1 LIKVNLLP
9 KTLRKKV
16 EPGWWRLIAGIVP
29 VVAIAIMG
37 AMQISATNTANA
49 LAEQKTQLEGE
60 VQALQR
66 YVDGQK
72 ALNEQQKALEGIVS
86 IKTALEQGQT
96 KWSEELTR
104 FARRLPRAST
114 GRPGSAV
121 ALKSLSLRHVDAGQ
135 AQTLAASKQ
144 YDGKVVGSEFTMNG
158 EAGSLTD
165 VTRFIRD
172 FETDPNFGI
181 QAGAVTNNKT
191 NNTYSFSATIGLVPT
206 NPVPA
211 AVVAPATGTTPGTPA
226 GTPPAGTAPAPGTPA
241 PTGGQ

>member
-1 LIKVNLLP
+1 MIKVNLLP

-37 AMQISATNTANA
+37 AMQIGASNTERG
-49 LAEQKTQLEGE
+49 LVEQKTQLEGE

-72 ALNEQQKALEGIVS
+72 SLNEQQKALEGIVS

-114 GRPGSAV
+114 GRAGSAV
-121 ALKSLSLRHVDAGQ
+121 ALKSLSLRHVDAAQ

-165 VTRFIRD
+165 ITRFIRD

-191 NNTYSFSATIGLVPT
+191 TNTYSFSATIGLVSE
-206 NPVPA
+206 NPAPA
-211 AVVAPATGTTPGTPA
+211 AAPATGAAATGTPA
-226 GTPPAGTAPAPGTPA
+226 TGTPA
-241 PTGGQ
+241 PGAPATGGQ

>member
-37 AMQISATNTANA
+37 AMQISASNTANA
-49 LAEQKTQLEGE
+49 LTEQKTQLEGE

-114 GRPGSAV
+114 GRAGSAV

-158 EAGSLTD
+158 EASSLTD

-181 QAGAVTNNKT
+181 QAGAVTNNKG

-206 NPVPA
+206 NPTPA
-211 AVVAPATGTTPGTPA
+211 AVIAPATGTPATGTPA
-226 GTPPAGTAPAPGTPA
+226 PAGSTPAPGTTPA

>member
-37 AMQISATNTANA
+37 AMQIGASNTERS
-49 LAEQKTQLEGE
+49 LIEQKTQLEGE

-96 KWSEELTR
+96 KWSQELTR

-114 GRPGSAV
+114 GRAGSAV

-158 EAGSLTD
+158 EAASLTD
-165 VTRFIRD
+165 ITRFIRD

-181 QAGAVTNNKT
+181 QAGAVTNNKN
-191 NNTYSFSATIGLVPT
+191 NNTYTFSATIGLVSE

-211 AVVAPATGTTPGTPA
+211 VATTPASGTTPAGNAPAGTTPAPGATPTPATG
-226 GTPPAGTAPAPGTPA
+226 
-241 PTGGQ
+241 GQ

>member
-104 FARRLPRAST
+104 FARRLPRSNT

-158 EAGSLTD
+158 EASSLTD

-191 NNTYSFSATIGLVPT
+191 NNTYSFTATIGLVPT

-226 GTPPAGTAPAPGTPA
+226 GTPPAGTTPTPGTPA

>member
-104 FARRLPRAST
+104 FARRLPRSST

-121 ALKSLSLRHVDAGQ
+121 ALKSLSLRHVDASQ

-158 EAGSLTD
+158 EASSLTD

-181 QAGAVTNNKT
+181 QAGSVTNNKG

-206 NPVPA
+206 NPVSA
-211 AVVAPATGTTPGTPA
+211 AVTAPATGTPVPA
-226 GTPPAGTAPAPGTPA
+226 GSTPAPGTTPA

>member
-37 AMQISATNTANA
+37 AMQIGASNTANA

-72 ALNEQQKALEGIVS
+72 SLNEQQKALESIVS

-104 FARRLPRAST
+104 FARRLPRATT
-114 GRPGSAV
+114 GRFGSAV
-121 ALKSLSLRHVDAGQ
+121 ALKSLSLRHVDATQ

-144 YDGKVVGSEFTMNG
+144 YDGKIIASEFTMNG

-172 FETDPNFGI
+172 FESDPNFGI
-181 QAGAVTNNKT
+181 QPGAVTNNKS
-191 NNTYSFSATIGLVPT
+191 NNTYTFSATIGLVST
-206 NPVPA
+206 NPAPA
-211 AVVAPATGTTPGTPA
+211 PATTPAEGTPGTPPTGTAPGSTPAPATG
-226 GTPPAGTAPAPGTPA
+226 
-241 PTGGQ
+241 GQ

>member
-29 VVAIAIMG
+29 VVALGIMG
-37 AMQISATNTANA
+37 AMQIGSWNSERS

-72 ALNEQQKALEGIVS
+72 ALNEQQKSLESIVS
-86 IKTALEQGQT
+86 IKTALETGQT

-104 FARRLPRAST
+104 FARRLPRATS
-114 GRPGSAV
+114 GRSGSAV
-121 ALKSLSLRHVDAGQ
+121 ALKTLSLHHVDAGQ

-144 YDGKVVGSEFTMNG
+144 YDGKVVASEFTMNG
-158 EAGSLTD
+158 EATSLSD

-181 QAGAVTNNKT
+181 QAGAVTNNKGS
-191 NNTYSFSATIGLVPT
+191 NTYSFSATIGLVSENPT
-206 NPVPA
+206 PA
-211 AVVAPATGTTPGTPA
+211 PVVAPATGTTPGA
-226 GTPPAGTAPAPGTPA
+226 TPA
-241 PTGGQ
+241 PAGGQ

>member
-37 AMQISATNTANA
+37 AMQIGASNTANA

-114 GRPGSAV
+114 GRAGSAV
-121 ALKSLSLRHVDAGQ
+121 ALKSLSLHHVEAGQ
-135 AQTLAASKQ
+135 AQTMAASKQ
-144 YDGKVVGSEFTMNG
+144 YDGKVVSSEFTMNG

-181 QAGAVTNNKT
+181 QAGAVTNNKGT
-191 NNTYSFSATIGLVPT
+191 NRYSFTATIGLVPT
-206 NPVPA
+206 NPAPVA
-211 AVVAPATGTTPGTPA
+211 ATPGAAPGTTPAAGTPA
-226 GTPPAGTAPAPGTPA
+226 AGTPA
-241 PTGGQ
+241 PAPTTGGQ

>member
-37 AMQISATNTANA
+37 AMQISASNTANA
-49 LAEQKTQLEGE
+49 LAEQKAQLTSERD
-60 VQALQR
+60 ALQR
-66 YVDGQK
+66 FVTGQK
-72 ALNEQQKALEGIVS
+72 DLNEQQKALEGIVS

-104 FARRLPRAST
+104 FARRLPRATT
-114 GRPGSAV
+114 GRSGSAV
-121 ALKSLSLRHVDAGQ
+121 ALKSLSLHHVDAGQ
-135 AQTLAASKQ
+135 AQTMAANKQ
-144 YDGKVVGSEFTMNG
+144 YDGKVVASEFTMNG

-165 VTRFIRD
+165 ITRFIRD

-181 QAGAVTNNKT
+181 QANGFTNNKT
-191 NNTYSFSATIGLVPT
+191 TNRYSFSATIGLVSTTPA
-206 NPVPA
+206 PAPA
-211 AVVAPATGTTPGTPA
+211 AAPATGTTPG
-226 GTPPAGTAPAPGTPA
+226 APATGTIPA
-241 PTGGQ
+241 PAKGGQ